1 MLTETH
7 SRRQVNDEAE
17 YNYRQIRLLP
27 HLTGPP
33 IILAMSDALVPE
45 LRVLNKQEVLKLSPY
60 FKGLSAN
67 EFLEIERI
75 TSEEHFDRDT
85 QVLSEGSPSRKLYLV
100 ASGAV
105 KMFGTST
112 DGKEQI
118 VAIARPGDTFND
130 VSAFDAG
137 ESPATAQALTALV
150 VYTISGRILLE
161 KACQLGPLA
170 ANIITA
176 LGVRI
181 RQLGELVSD
190 LSFRPVAG
198 RLAKI
203 LLTQVD
209 QPNTPYLTQK
219 DLAAMAGTAREVV
232 ARALKGM
239 EDNGIIKIGRH
250 RIEILDRASLEE
262 LSI

>member
-1 MLTETH
+1 M
-7 SRRQVNDEAE
+7 Q
-17 YNYRQIRLLP
+17 
-27 HLTGPP
+27 
-33 IILAMSDALVPE
+33 DASIPE
-45 LRVLNKQEVLKLSPY
+45 LSVLNKQELFKLSPY
-60 FKGLSAN
+60 FKGLSTG
-67 EFLEIERI
+67 EFSVIDRI
-75 TSEEHFDRDT
+75 AVEEHFDRDAI
-85 QVLSEGSPSRKLYLV
+85 VISEGHQNRKLYLI

-105 KMFGTST
+105 KVFGTSA

-118 VAIARPGDTFND
+118 IAIARPGDSFND
-130 VSAFDAG
+130 VAAFDAG
-137 ESPATAQALTALV
+137 DSQATAQTLTPLV
-150 VYTISGRILLE
+150 VYTINGRTLLDKSCE
-161 KACQLGPLA
+161 LGNLA

-198 RLAKI
+198 RLARI

-209 QPNTPYLTQK
+209 VPNTPYLTQR

-239 EDNGIIKIGRH
+239 EDDGMIKMDRH
-250 RIEILDRASLEE
+250 RIEILDRKSLEN
-262 LSI
+262 LAL